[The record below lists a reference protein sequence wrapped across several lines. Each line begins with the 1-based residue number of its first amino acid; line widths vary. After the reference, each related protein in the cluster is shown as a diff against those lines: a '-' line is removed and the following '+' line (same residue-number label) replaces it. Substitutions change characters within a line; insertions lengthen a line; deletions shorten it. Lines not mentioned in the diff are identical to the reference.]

1 MHGLLNRS
9 IQCFL
14 RDTYGGATWAAV
26 TRQAQLGFDN
36 FEAMLIYDDALTD
49 TVLEGA
55 VQVLGRARDTVLED
69 MGIYLVSHP
78 ERQGLRRLLRFGG
91 VDFADF
97 LHSLDDMPGRIRLAL
112 PEIEPPHLVLEDRS
126 ATEYSLFCQARLAG
140 AGHVVVGILRAMADD
155 YGALALVE
163 HQGAVPGGGERIAI
177 TLAESAFAEGRRF
190 DLAMQVAP

>member
-97 LHSLDDMPGRIRLAL
+97 
-112 PEIEPPHLVLEDRS
+112 
-126 ATEYSLFCQARLAG
+126 EY
-140 AGHVVVGILRAMADD
+140 
-155 YGALALVE
+155 
-163 HQGAVPGGGERIAI
+163 
-177 TLAESAFAEGRRF
+177 
-190 DLAMQVAP
+190 